1 MEISAAFLV
10 LTENMEIKSNEM
22 IKWLEKRIAR
32 YKVPKHVVVLD
43 RFPRTAYGKVLRA
56 AL

>member
-1 MEISAAFLV
+1 MEI
-10 LTENMEIKSNEM
+10 NPDEM

-43 RFPRTAYGKVLRA
+43 KLPGTAYGKVLRA
-56 AL
+56 ALKERFSK